1 MNGKRLL
8 KNLMKGGEVQM
19 KKTILL
25 MLVIFVL
32 AVGSCYAANT
42 QTINVTATVAAVA
55 NGLNVGISK
64 IDSRGTCVATDDG
77 WTSGQA
83 NIAFGTLAW
92 DPANSIFL
100 NNYYYA
106 VDVGVVDNSGAAWTI
121 THTRGDFKNTGN
133 TANLNNN
140 VNVTFMKQTD
150 ATTGTQL
157 SKVSYAS
164 SNNVAYTKAQLS
176 GGWLRVYYGI
186 ATGDVRAGCTDAG
199 GVEPIALDKPAGA
212 YSGTV
217 TLTLTGV

>member
-1 MNGKRLL
+1 MNAKILL
-8 KNLMKGGEVQM
+8 KNLMKGGEVKM
-19 KKTILL
+19 KKVILV
-25 MLVIFVL
+25 MLVVFVL

-64 IDSRGTCVATDDG
+64 IDSKGTCVATDDS

-83 NIAFGTLAW
+83 GVAFGTLNW
-92 DPANSIFL
+92 DAANSIFL

-121 THTRGDFKNTGN
+121 THTRTDFKKDATN
-133 TANLNNN
+133 NLNSN
-140 VNVTFMKQTD
+140 VNVTFAKQTD
-150 ATTGTQL
+150 ATTGSDL
-157 SKVSYAS
+157 SKVSYAN
-164 SNNVAYTKAQLS
+164 SNNVSYTKAQLA

-186 ATGDVRAGCTDAG
+186 GTGDVRVGCTDAA
-199 GVEPIALDKPAGA
+199 GVTPITVDKPAGA